1 MQDAQKP
8 LVTAIGKT
16 LGAEFKQHD
25 TELAAL
31 RQQVAELQERL
42 ERLEAGP
49 ANRTLKVV
57 RQDEGYEPGA
67 LIG

>member
-16 LGAEFKQHD
+16 LGAEFNQHD

-42 ERLEAGP
+42 ERAVP